1 MMDKDETILR
11 PFTTIAMVL
20 FGDVGVSQ
28 LPAACADAC
37 GLHVAMAS
45 GETHTVTSP
54 RWAKARSYEA
64 QFATRYLVLYVGWTF
79 DVIPSA

>member
-1 MMDKDETILR
+1 MATLEYFNCPPRAPTR
-11 PFTTIAMVL
+11 A
-20 FGDVGVSQ
+20 GS
-28 LPAACADAC
+28 
-37 GLHVAMAS
+37 HVAMAS